1 MDTIN
6 KIRSARFAK
15 AIDAAVLTTSNR
27 FAKAK
32 ERSTHDIKS
41 AIMGHFAAMHMIGND
56 SNESQEVTDMIDM
69 LSAYWKLAT
78 KRFID
83 NVCADVDESL
93 TASERYDEL
102 DILLQET
109 FVFAVDAGTKLQ
121 GLFRED
127 PRLRTRRERLKTE
140 VSELRKAQQRMRVG
154 VLSTHEL

>member
-15 AIDAAVLTTSNR
+15 AIDAAVTGHFSGGG
-27 FAKAK
+27 
-32 ERSTHDIKS
+32 ERGAIKS
-41 AIMGHFAAMHMIGND
+41 AIMGHFSAMHMIGND

-83 NVCADVDESL
+83 NVCADVDEAL

-102 DILLQET
+102 DIRLQET
-109 FVFAVDAGTKLQ
+109 FVFADDAGTKLQ

-127 PRLRTRRERLKTE
+127 PLRRTRRERLKTQ
-140 VSELRKAQQRMRVG
+140 VSELRKAQQRMRLG
-154 VLSTHEL
+154 VQ

>member
-1 MDTIN
+1 MYAKRLLFDSHPLKCSSDLMGTIN

-15 AIDAAVLTTSNR
+15 AIDAAVLS
-27 FAKAK
+27 AE

-83 NVCADVDESL
+83 NVCADVDEAL
-93 TASERYDEL
+93 TAS
-102 DILLQET
+102 
-109 FVFAVDAGTKLQ
+109 
-121 GLFRED
+121 
-127 PRLRTRRERLKTE
+127 
-140 VSELRKAQQRMRVG
+140 
-154 VLSTHEL
+154 